1 MTLDDIKEMHKLPF
15 QNPSNKL
22 LVKHIKKHIFQ
33 CLFLKGK
40 AWNTYL
46 LQGKKVKMKGPR
58 SKLSWK
64 CISSCGII

>member
-40 AWNTYL
+40 AWNMSSSS
-46 LQGKKVKMKGPR
+46 GKKGHNERP
-58 SKLSWK
+58 
-64 CISSCGII
+64 